1 MVRAL
6 PRHGRGRW
14 FESNRA
20 YHTSSLHPDL
30 DARGLQIH
38 NIDYVFDT
46 WPVVGATTDEGD
58 NMPVISLPDGSQRS
72 YDDPLSVM
80 DIAADIGPG
89 LARATLAAEVDGRL
103 VDASHL
109 VDADATLRIITAR
122 DEEGLDILRHSC
134 AHLMAQAVKELFP
147 EAQVTIG
154 PVIEDGFYYDFSFD
168 RSFTP
173 EDLAAIEDRMKDLA
187 GRDLDVSRLV
197 MERDE
202 AVAFFRGQGEE
213 YKAQIIESIPHDEEL
228 SLYRQG
234 EFIDLCRGP
243 HVPSTGKLGAF
254 KLTRLAGAY
263 WRGDSRNEM
272 LQRIYGTAWPDR
284 KALKQHLQRLEE
296 AEKRDH
302 RKLGRKQDL
311 FHFQEEAPGLVFWHP
326 KGWTLYNV
334 VRDYIRAKLA
344 GKGYQEIN
352 TPLVLDRSL
361 WEKSGHWDKFHED
374 MFTTS
379 SENRDYAIKPMNCP
393 GHIQVFNQGLKS
405 YRDLPLRFAEF
416 GSCHRNEASGTLH
429 GLMRVRGFT
438 QDDAH
443 IFCTEDQIQSEVSG
457 FIDLLFEIYGDFG
470 FHEVIMKLS
479 TRPEN
484 RVGDDASWD
493 KAEQALEQAINAT
506 GVEWELQPGEGAFY
520 GPKID
525 FSLKDSIGRI
535 WQCGTIQADFSMP
548 GRLGAQYVDDN
559 SEKQTPVMLHRA
571 ILGSLERF
579 IGIIIEHHAGSFPL
593 WLAPVQ
599 VVVSSITQHQSEY
612 ALSVAQTVEDHG
624 FRVNTD
630 LRNETINLKIRQH
643 ALQRVPYQLIIG
655 AREQENETV
664 AVRTRDGKDLGVLT
678 LSAFIDKAQEPLA

>member
-1 MVRAL
+1 
-6 PRHGRGRW
+6 
-14 FESNRA
+14 
-20 YHTSSLHPDL
+20 
-30 DARGLQIH
+30 
-38 NIDYVFDT
+38 
-46 WPVVGATTDEGD
+46 
-58 NMPVISLPDGSQRS
+58 MPVISLPDGSRRS
-72 YDDPLSVM
+72 YEDPLSVM

-89 LARATLAAEVDGRL
+89 LARATLAAEVDGSL

-109 VDADATLRIITAR
+109 VDADASVRIITAR
-122 DEEGLDILRHSC
+122 DEEGLEVLRHSC

-154 PVIEDGFYYDFSFD
+154 PVIEDGFYYDFAFD

-173 EDLAAIEDRMKDLA
+173 EDLAAIEEKMKELA
-187 GRDLDVSRLV
+187 GRDLDVSRSV
-197 MERDE
+197 MGRDE

-213 YKAQIIESIPHDEEL
+213 YKAQIIESIPADEEL

-234 EFIDLCRGP
+234 DFIDLCRGP

-393 GHIQVFNQGLKS
+393 GHLQVFNQGLKS

-457 FIDLLFEIYGDFG
+457 FIDLLFEVYGDFG
-470 FHEVIMKLS
+470 FREVIMKLS

-484 RVGDDASWD
+484 RVGDDAAWD

-525 FSLKDSIGRI
+525 FSLKDSIGRV

-612 ALSVAQTVEDHG
+612 ALSVAQTVKDHG

-678 LSAFIDKAQEPLA
+678 LSAFVELARKQAD